1 MKKVMLSKRAHAW
14 LNLLLMDET
23 IRQSLMMDQE
33 VAKRITILDDGSV
46 RLDKHK
52 SKFLNW
58 MFNEGST
65 ISFIEVC
72 GIITNILSG
81 HPSNRNGIV
90 LDGLAKGI
98 TNNLIDQSEDASESM
113 VDTLFLVYING
124 YQGEY
129 SSRFINAKANP
140 EDFQDSPRPINNVN
154 YGENG
159 AMIRMTTDDPRSPYV
174 YFPIKDLYMH
184 FKNRML

>member
-58 MFNEGST
+58 MFNEGRT
-65 ISFIEVC
+65 ISFIEVVFLMLVLKIYEKYKFGDMTKEEC
-72 GIITNILSG
+72 KKLLYGIFKCFLINKQNKNI
-81 HPSNRNGIV
+81 GI
-90 LDGLAKGI
+90 
-98 TNNLIDQSEDASESM
+98 
-113 VDTLFLVYING
+113 
-124 YQGEY
+124 
-129 SSRFINAKANP
+129 
-140 EDFQDSPRPINNVN
+140 
-154 YGENG
+154 
-159 AMIRMTTDDPRSPYV
+159 
-174 YFPIKDLYMH
+174 
-184 FKNRML
+184 